1 MKKVR
6 WLACRDGSRKEGDV
20 DFSST
25 NEVELLIVVSH
36 PNATAHN
43 LLYGGGCFC
52 SRVCACVC
60 EGVSMVSCN
69 ESCRIDIK
77 SIND

>member
-6 WLACRDGSRKEGDV
+6 WLACRDGSHKVDDV
-20 DFSST
+20 DFRST
-25 NEVELLIVVSH
+25 NEVELLIVVSDS
-36 PNATAHN
+36 NATAHN
-43 LLYGGGCFC
+43 LLYGGGCLC

-69 ESCRIDIK
+69 KSCRIDIK
-77 SIND
+77 SIDD